1 MAREAWVNEASGG
14 VREQAQATQRRLSLK
29 ARSDVVAQGHQ
40 LIGCAQYKLTGVQ
53 HEGIIRSHVHTV
65 GQVRLIGSG
74 IDHRI
79 AVIIEKAEESI
90 QTHVDTCG
98 LNQRAIKRIQL
109 NASAIKAC

>member
-1 MAREAWVNEASGG
+1 MTREAWVNEASGG

-29 ARSDVVAQGHQ
+29 ARSDVVTQGHQ
-40 LIGCAQYKLTGVQ
+40 LIGGTQHKLTGVQ

-79 AVIIEKAEESI
+79 AVIIEEAEESI

-109 NASAIKAC
+109 NTSTIKAC